1 MPERLESAGRL
12 QLPEQ
17 GGLVYVVDEGS
28 LAVDFQ
34 DGQPFAVPLLEPW
47 VAGDVD
53 DLVLHAEPP
62 ELLLGAVAE
71 AAALRREED
80 EPRDT
85 DRA

>member
-12 QLPEQ
+12 QLPEES
-17 GGLVYVVDEGS
+17 GLVDVVDEGS
-28 LAVDFQ
+28 FAVDFE
-34 DGQPFAVPLLEPW
+34 DRQPFAVPRLEPG

-53 DLVLHAEPP
+53 DLVLHAQPP

>member
-1 MPERLESAGRL
+1 L
-12 QLPEQ
+12 QLPEES
-17 GGLVYVVDEGS
+17 GLVDVVDEGS
-28 LAVDFQ
+28 LAVDFE
-34 DGQPFAVPLLEPW
+34 DRQPFAVPRLEPR

-53 DLVLHAEPP
+53 DLVLHAQPP

-80 EPRDT
+80 EPRDR